1 MAVPVLKEQLATLVG
16 VPAGSQRLI
25 CRGKVLK
32 DDHLLS
38 AYSILLFPP
47 LLPFIRVNLVI
58 RQSWLGFCNCVEF
71 QFSHMIISFHSV

>member
-38 AYSILLFPP
+38 AYSILLSSPTSA
-47 LLPFIRVNLVI
+47 LYRSESGHLTVLVRVL
-58 RQSWLGFCNCVEF
+58 
-71 QFSHMIISFHSV
+71 

>member
-47 LLPFIRVNLVI
+47 TSSLYGSESGHLTVLVRVL
-58 RQSWLGFCNCVEF
+58 
-71 QFSHMIISFHSV
+71 

>member
-1 MAVPVLKEQLATLVG
+1 VAVPVLKEQLATLVG

-47 LLPFIRVNLVI
+47 LLPFMGVNLV
-58 RQSWLGFCNCVEF
+58 S
-71 QFSHMIISFHSV
+71 

>member
-38 AYSILLFPP
+38 AYSILLFTPTSA
-47 LLPFIRVNLVI
+47 LYRSESGHSTVLVRVL
-58 RQSWLGFCNCVEF
+58 
-71 QFSHMIISFHSV
+71 